1 MEIAILG
8 LGCFW
13 GPEIKFSKIDGVIRT
28 EGGYCGG
35 NSSSTTY
42 KEVCT
47 GKTNH
52 AEVVKLEF
60 DEKVIS
66 FKKILDLFFKMHDPT
81 QKDMQYPDVGTQ
93 YRSEIFYETEKQN
106 QEASEVLQDGESV
119 EKTLSIIELI
129 TSGGTAGMVIIA
141 VLILMLIFTLYIY
154 FERILTIKEASKI
167 DANFMNQ
174 IKDYVSNGKIDSAQ
188 NLCSTVNSPVSR
200 LISKGVSRI
209 GKPLED
215 INTAIENA
223 GRLEIYN
230 LEKNVSVLATISGAA
245 PMIGFLG
252 TVIGMIL
259 SIFEIANSG
268 GSIDI
273 KTLADGLYTAMTTTV
288 AGLIVGIVA
297 YIAYNHLV
305 VKTDKV
311 VYQMEA
317 NSLEFLDLLNEPS

>member
-1 MEIAILG
+1 MISTLIQDTAEAIDPL
-8 LGCFW
+8 L
-13 GPEIKFSKIDGVIRT
+13 
-28 EGGYCGG
+28 EG
-35 NSSSTTY
+35 
-42 KEVCT
+42 E
-47 GKTNH
+47 
-52 AEVVKLEF
+52 
-60 DEKVIS
+60 
-66 FKKILDLFFKMHDPT
+66 
-81 QKDMQYPDVGTQ
+81 Q
-93 YRSEIFYETEKQN
+93 
-106 QEASEVLQDGESV
+106 V

-129 TSGGTAGMVIIA
+129 TTGGTAGIVIIA
-141 VLILMLIFTLYIY
+141 LLFVLLIMAVYIY
-154 FERILTIKEASKI
+154 FERLFAIKEASKI
-167 DANFMNQ
+167 DSNFMNQ

-188 NLCSTVNSPVSR
+188 NLCATVNSPVSR
-200 LISKGVSRI
+200 LISKGISRI

-223 GRLEIYN
+223 GRLEIYS

-288 AGLIVGIVA
+288 GGLIVGIIA
-297 YIAYNHLV
+297 YISYNHLV

>member
-1 MEIAILG
+1 ML
-8 LGCFW
+8 
-13 GPEIKFSKIDGVIRT
+13 
-28 EGGYCGG
+28 
-35 NSSSTTY
+35 STLLQETAQD
-42 KEVCT
+42 
-47 GKTNH
+47 
-52 AEVVKLEF
+52 AEALV
-60 DEKVIS
+60 
-66 FKKILDLFFKMHDPT
+66 
-81 QKDMQYPDVGTQ
+81 
-93 YRSEIFYETEKQN
+93 
-106 QEASEVLQDGESV
+106 DGEPV

-129 TSGGTAGMVIIA
+129 TSSGTAGIVIIA
-141 VLILMLIFTLYIY
+141 VLFLLLIMATYIY
-154 FERILTIKEASKI
+154 FERLFAVKEASKV

-174 IKDYVSNGKIDSAQ
+174 IKNYVSDGKIESAQ
-188 NLCSTVNSPVSR
+188 DLCMQANSPVSR
-200 LISKGVSRI
+200 LISKGISRI

-223 GRLEIYN
+223 GRLEVYS

-252 TVIGMIL
+252 TVIGMII

-288 AGLIVGIVA
+288 GGLVVGIVA

-317 NSLEFLDLLNEPS
+317 NSLDFLDLLNEPI